1 MLLRTLLPFVGIVL
15 SGCGEF
21 EERATQ
27 REILKLAYRTS
38 QFEEALERCEAAP
51 DVLERHRTEWQNNFT
66 AAAKWLDLEPASIE
80 DRQKAGREALGE
92 DTELGCDVVLKATK
106 ISLAAA
112 ERWSARIEEGEYCSV
127 MGCD

>member
-1 MLLRTLLPFVGIVL
+1 MLLRTLLPVLLVLL
-15 SGCGEF
+15 SGCSDF

-27 REILKLAYRTS
+27 REILKLAYRTA

-51 DVLERHRTEWQNNFT
+51 DVLDRHRTEWQQNFT
-66 AAAKWLDLEPASIE
+66 AATKWLDLEPASIE

-106 ISLAAA
+106 ISFAAA
-112 ERWSARIEEGEYCSV
+112 ERWAARIEDGEYCSV